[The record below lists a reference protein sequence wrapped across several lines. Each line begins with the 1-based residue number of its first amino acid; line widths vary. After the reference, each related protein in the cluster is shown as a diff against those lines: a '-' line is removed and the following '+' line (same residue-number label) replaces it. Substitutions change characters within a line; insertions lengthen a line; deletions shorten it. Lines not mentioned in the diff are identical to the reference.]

1 MVRIQNFEAMV
12 RKLDLGPNLEEEI
25 FRYVRN
31 QKRETDVE
39 KNKEFQ
45 YLLKI
50 LPDTLSKRLSQFLFQ
65 NAISN
70 IPFLQKRRPDFYS
83 KFLHQLDSKIFYK
96 DEALCR
102 QDMFANKVYFIV
114 TGLAVNHHT
123 HKYYQQGMMVNIE
136 SVLRSKVSRQ
146 TITTFSKSLSC
157 LYFTKVIFH
166 QIIKLYPDIL
176 DQMEETIK
184 LNDLVKKNDKFV
196 NEVKDNKEFKNQI
209 A

>member
-1 MVRIQNFEAMV
+1 MV
-12 RKLDLGPNLEEEI
+12 RKLDLGTNLEEEI

-70 IPFLQKRRPDFYS
+70 IPFLQNRRPDFYS

-96 DEALCR
+96 DETLCR
-102 QDMFANKVYFIV
+102 QDMFANKVFFIV
-114 TGLAVNHHT
+114 IGVAVNLHT
-123 HKYYQQGMMVNIE
+123 RKFYGQGMMINVE
-136 SVLRSKVSRQ
+136 SVLQGKVSRY
-146 TITTFSKSLSC
+146 TISAKSKSLSC
-157 LYFTKVIFH
+157 LYFTKAIFH
-166 QIIKLYPDIL
+166 QIMKLYPDIL
-176 DQMEETIK
+176 YQM
-184 LNDLVKKNDKFV
+184 
-196 NEVKDNKEFKNQI
+196 
-209 A
+209 